1 MSQTIIIQ
9 ADYLLPS
16 VFHQN
21 MGLSCLSWKS
31 GNCFGN
37 CNIVSPSSHHSPSPF
52 PSTSQA
58 NKVALCVKM
67 LVPKP
72 DDLSWWLVLDT
83 WNSCG
88 WRKELTANKL
98 YLDLYMWHVQEYKS
112 CRAWWCM
119 PVIPALGM
127 PRKEDDRIPASQDS
141 LETQSTLYPSIP
153 SLSLWTV
160 AF

>member
-16 VFHQN
+16 VFHLN

-37 CNIVSPSSHHSPSPF
+37 CNILVPPLSHHSPGPF
-52 PSTSQA
+52 
-58 NKVALCVKM
+58 NKVARCVKV

-88 WRKELTANKL
+88 QRKELTANKL
-98 YLDLYMWHVQEYKS
+98 SLDLYMWHVQEYKN

-127 PRKEDDRIPASQDS
+127 PRKEDDRIQASQDS
-141 LETQSTLYPSIP
+141 IETQSTLYPSIP